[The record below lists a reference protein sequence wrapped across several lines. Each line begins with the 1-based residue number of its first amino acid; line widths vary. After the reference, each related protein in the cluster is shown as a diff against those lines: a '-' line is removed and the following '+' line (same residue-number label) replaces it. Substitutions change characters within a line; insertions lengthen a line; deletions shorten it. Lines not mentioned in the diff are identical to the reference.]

1 MALPLRHP
9 RADARVPLL
18 VLGAGTTRPGDERKR
33 GVAVGRSRAPLLTI
47 PVALPAALDRS
58 DLRLCML
65 LRSVRPA
72 CRLRAT
78 AATAAAAAAAA
89 TAAAAAAAA
98 AAASLSAPA
107 VASGMREAG
116 GGGGGGGRQREEPD
130 APLVGPRLG
139 DPEGVQPRVAVRQR
153 AAIGAALTVQV
164 QLGLRARLLR

>member
-1 MALPLRHP
+1 LALPLRHP

-89 TAAAAAAAA
+89 

>member
-89 TAAAAAAAA
+89 

>member
-1 MALPLRHP
+1 LALPLRHP

-89 TAAAAAAAA
+89 

-164 QLGLRARLLR
+164 QLGLRSRLLR